1 MTSTPADCIHC
12 ADADQCGRLCDRCP
26 CLHCVTGRDTPDSD
40 AWCLTCVRWIG
51 RLGGGVR
58 AAIAQVARDR
68 GTSLR
73 QARMDLLTAYHRHH
87 QEDTDE

>member
-1 MTSTPADCIHC
+1 
-12 ADADQCGRLCDRCP
+12 
-26 CLHCVTGRDTPDSD
+26 
-40 AWCLTCVRWIG
+40 VRWIG

-58 AAIAQVARDR
+58 AAIAQAARER

-73 QARMDLLTAYHRHH
+73 QARLDLLTAYHRHH